1 MRSDTGHGSKKAD
14 EARRTARKNV
24 RLTVDV
30 KSLRTHE
37 VDNILFGQG
46 FEELH
51 SNSLALSK
59 PRAGMER
66 AATLDISG
74 SGLCINGVPVKRGTA
89 AIVDLHLPEEKV
101 VLKALVEVIWTRQV
115 GEETTAGCRFAA
127 IQEGGT
133 ERMERFLGGTN

>member
-1 MRSDTGHGSKKAD
+1 MRSDTGHASKKAD

-30 KSLRTHE
+30 KPLRTHE

-59 PRAGMER
+59 PQQVWLAQRP
-66 AATLDISG
+66 LISA
-74 SGLCINGVPVKRGTA
+74 VADFV
-89 AIVDLHLPEEKV
+89 
-101 VLKALVEVIWTRQV
+101 
-115 GEETTAGCRFAA
+115 
-127 IQEGGT
+127 
-133 ERMERFLGGTN
+133 